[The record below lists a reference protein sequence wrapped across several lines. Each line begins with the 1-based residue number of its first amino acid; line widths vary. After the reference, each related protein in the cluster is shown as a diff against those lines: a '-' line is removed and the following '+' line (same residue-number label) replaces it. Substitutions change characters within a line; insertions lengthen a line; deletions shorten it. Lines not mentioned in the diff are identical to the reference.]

1 MTTGTVQTMLGY
13 IRRRP
18 LQTTLLSDLFVKER
32 NVHDTVRLVFDTVF
46 GKNEIAP
53 FVSRKS
59 SGHVVGRDGYT
70 SLTHFAP
77 YIKEKCEVTEEDAD
91 TREPGTTGFDGISST
106 DAILARD
113 LDELDMRI
121 ATQEERMI
129 SDALHNGTVT
139 VQGNDVD
146 YTIDYKRPAG
156 HTIELTGANRW
167 PTILAG
173 GTASTLY
180 TAIDANIRTWV
191 QTMIANS
198 GKSPNMIL
206 CDANAG
212 ILISTAYASQLD
224 TRRVDYGYIKPEQM
238 DEYNATY
245 LGEIYGVGYRLKV
258 YVYQGFYTVNGSS
271 TNFMSDHTVILAN
284 RNSPVTMEYGKISN
298 LKAKSQGFKARR
310 FPNRWME
317 PDGSAEYITLE
328 SAPCP
333 NLKAIR
339 DFLKVHVT
347 AAA

>member
-18 LQTTLLSDLFVKER
+18 IQTTFLSDLLVKER

-59 SGHVVGRDGYT
+59 AGHMVGRDGYT

-91 TREPGTTGFDGISST
+91 TREPGTTGFEGASSV
-106 DAILARD
+106 DALLARD

-139 VQGNDVD
+139 VSGDGTS

-167 PTILAG
+167 PTLLA
-173 GTASTLY
+173 TSASALY
-180 TAIDANIRTWV
+180 TAMDANLRTWV
-191 QTMIANS
+191 QTMLGNS
-198 GKSPNMIL
+198 GTNPNILL

-212 ILISTAYASQLD
+212 VLIATAFASQLD
-224 TRRVDYGYIKPEQM
+224 TRRVDYGSIKPEQL
-238 DEYNATY
+238 DKYNATL
-245 LGEIYGVGYRLKV
+245 LGDIWGVGYRFKV
-258 YVYQGFYTVNGSS
+258 YIYQGFYTVNGSS
-271 TNFMSDHTVILAN
+271 TNFMSDHTVILGN
-284 RNSPVTMEYGKISN
+284 SGSPVTMEYGKIAN
-298 LKAKSQGFKARR
+298 LKAKGQGYKARR

-317 PDGSAEYITLE
+317 QDGSAEYVTLE

-333 NLKAIR
+333 NIRAVR

-347 AAA
+347 ADA